1 MEEKTKRPR
10 RPSTSRSTAGPDIDI
25 LNQDNPIHLP
35 LVEDVH
41 RTSQA
46 DNGEDEES
54 ADAAEASSAIQVTV
68 DTADTSRNLA
78 QKHSHFRDHPI
89 EFLREIQMMYSGT
102 GWRAYDNPIG
112 QPVYYTGFTDDMKK
126 AILGSQLVES
136 KIQTLASEA
145 VDDEN
150 NQGFLAADMK
160 EKRRK
165 EIVRQLRE
173 VADKNVDQMICK
185 MESKSFIR
193 TAYWLASQV
202 LSRTYHQGIHVSMDE
217 VVTLTNYARR
227 AAEQK
232 QSMVFL
238 PCHRSH
244 IDYVS
249 LQVICYRLGIAL
261 PAVIAGDNLNF
272 PVVGQFLQNAGA
284 FYIRRSMGDD
294 KLYPTMVQGY
304 VDTLLRRGYNM
315 ECFIEGARSRTGKLL
330 PPKFGILNFI
340 LSSILSGRVKDCLI
354 VPVSTQYDKV
364 IESESYINELL
375 GVPKKKE
382 NLYDFINSSSVLS
395 LKMGRVDV
403 RFHEPWSLRNFI
415 VQQVERTTSIPAS
428 IQGPDGEIPEIVL
441 THDQRTRLLRSLGY
455 KVLSDIN
462 ACSVVM
468 PTALI
473 GTVLLTL
480 RGRGVGKTE
489 LIRRIEWLK
498 CRIMG
503 KGAKVAHFGGV
514 GTEAV
519 VERGLEVIGDLVG
532 RLDNLAEETYYAVDR
547 FQLSFYRNMVIHLFI
562 LEAIVCAAMYTKVK
576 QGGGPANQRISG
588 QQLNDHVSFLSRLF
602 RNEFVFPTEGLKTNL
617 SKTLKDL
624 EADDVI
630 KVTYS
635 ADPAR
640 EVEFVEISPK
650 ERERGR
656 ENYDFYCFM
665 IWPFIEGVWLAGVA
679 VVGITP
685 PEGKDGPDDG
695 WIDSKR
701 MLDVSQLLGKTL
713 YHQGDLSYFEAVN
726 SQSLKNAFTRF
737 ASDHIL
743 ETQAGKTRIHPD
755 WRPKIGPDGNII
767 MKGQLWELVEKISM
781 TRREGKNRR
790 DNQTVGSRVLSL
802 AQKLGLELFEQ
813 EEIDARSD
821 HKKKKKPKKGWFR
834 AML

>member
-1 MEEKTKRPR
+1 MEDKGTRSR
-10 RPSTSRSTAGPDIDI
+10 RSSTSRSTAGPDMDI
-25 LNQDNPIHLP
+25 LNQENPIHPP
-35 LVEDVH
+35 LVKDVMPPPP
-41 RTSQA
+41 
-46 DNGEDEES
+46 DEGS
-54 ADAAEASSAIQVTV
+54 ISVTI
-68 DTADTSRNLA
+68 DTPDTSRNLA
-78 QKHSHFRDHPI
+78 QKHSSFRDHPI
-89 EFLREIQMMYSGT
+89 KFLQEIQMMYSGT
-102 GWRAYDNPIG
+102 GWRAYDNPVG
-112 QPVYYTGFTDDMKK
+112 QPVYYTGFTEDMKK
-126 AILGSQLVES
+126 AILESELVET
-136 KIQTLASEA
+136 KIQTLATET
-145 VDDEN
+145 VTDETQ
-150 NQGFLAADMK
+150 QGFLPSEQK
-160 EKRRK
+160 ERRRK
-165 EIVRQLRE
+165 DVVRQLRE
-173 VADKNVDQMICK
+173 VADRTVDQMICK

-217 VVTLTNYARR
+217 VVTLTNYARK
-227 AAEQK
+227 AAEEK

-238 PCHRSH
+238 PCHKSH

-272 PVVGQFLQNAGA
+272 PLVGSFLQNAGA
-284 FYIRRSMGDD
+284 FYIRRSWGDD

-315 ECFIEGARSRTGKLL
+315 ECFVEGTRSRTGKLL

-340 LSSILSGRVKDCLI
+340 LSSIISGRVKDCLI

-364 IESESYINELL
+364 IETESYINELL

-382 NLYDFINSSSVLS
+382 NLYDFLNASSVLS

-415 VQQVERTTSIPAS
+415 LRQLERTTTIPAAIS
-428 IQGPDGEIPEIVL
+428 NTSDSGESSTVSPEIKL
-441 THDQRTRLLRSLGY
+441 NQDQRVRLLRSLGY

-468 PTALI
+468 PTSLI

-498 CRIMG
+498 ARIVA

-514 GTEAV
+514 GTEVV

-532 RLDNLAEETYYAVDR
+532 KLDNLAEETYYAVDR

-576 QGGGPANQRISG
+576 QGGGPANQRISYKD
-588 QQLNDHVSFLSRLF
+588 LFDHVSFLSRLF
-602 RNEFVFPTEGLKTNL
+602 RNEFVFPTEGLLANL
-617 SKTLKDL
+617 DKTLKEL
-624 EADDVI
+624 EAEDVI
-630 KVTYS
+630 HIGYS
-635 ADPAR
+635 SNSTK
-640 EVEFVEISPK
+640 EVEYVEISPR
-650 ERERGR
+650 EREKGR

-685 PEGKDGPDDG
+685 PEGKDGPEDG

-701 MLDVSQLLGKTL
+701 FLDVSQLLGKTL

-737 ASDHIL
+737 ASDGIL
-743 ETQAGKTRIHPD
+743 ETKGGKTRIRPD
-755 WRPKIGPDGNII
+755 WRPRLGPGGKIVMEGR
-767 MKGQLWELVEKISM
+767 LWELVDKISV

-790 DNQTVGSRVLSL
+790 DSQTVGTRVLSL
-802 AQKLGLELFEQ
+802 AQKLGVQLFA
-813 EEIDARSD
+813 EEEFDAKSEG
-821 HKKKKKPKKGWFR
+821 KKKKKPKKGWLR
-834 AML
+834 SML